1 MYDPDSLIALEERVR
16 KALPR
21 WALGPVSEVKLI
33 NVSENATFLVT
44 DGETGRELVLRVHR
58 PGYHTR
64 QEIASEIS
72 WIEALRADRVVDTP
86 APVAGVDGEVIQE
99 LPGGPARH
107 AVAFERVSGAEPA
120 ATEELTPW
128 FRELGGVTARM
139 HLHARIWRRPPGFAR
154 KVWNFSTALGPEPH
168 WGPWRQ
174 GLGLEPAGTA
184 LLERAVATIE
194 RRVARFGQSRER
206 FGLVHADLRLA
217 NLLVD
222 GPRLNVIDFDD
233 CGLSWFV
240 YDFAAAIT
248 FIEHEPIVPALL
260 EAWVAGYRQITS
272 LSAED
277 AAEIPVMVMLR
288 RILILAWIASHAE
301 TPTAQQ
307 MGVNYTVQTLGMA
320 ETFLGRYA

>member
-1 MYDPDSLIALEERVR
+1 MYDPDSLTALEERVR
-16 KALPR
+16 GALPR
-21 WALGPVSEVKLI
+21 WALGAASDVKLI
-33 NVSENATFLVT
+33 NVSENATFLLS
-44 DGETGRELVLRVHR
+44 DFESGRELVLRVHR

-64 QEIASEIS
+64 PEIASEIA
-72 WIEALRADRVVDTP
+72 WIEALRADRVVETP
-86 APVAGVDGEVIQE
+86 APIAGVDGEVIQE
-99 LPGGPARH
+99 LPGAEPRH
-107 AVAFERVSGAEPA
+107 AVGFERVPGAEPA
-120 ATEELTPW
+120 SEDLTPW
-128 FRELGGVTARM
+128 FRELGAVTARM
-139 HLHARIWRRPPGFAR
+139 HLHARAWRRPPGFAR
-154 KVWNFSTALGPEPH
+154 KVWNFSTALGAEAR
-168 WGPWRQ
+168 WGPWRR
-174 GLGLEPAGTA
+174 GLGLEPAGAA

-194 RRVARFGQSRER
+194 RRLARFGQSHER

-233 CGLSWFV
+233 CGLSWYI

-260 EAWVAGYRQITS
+260 DAWVAGYRQIAA

-288 RILILAWIASHAE
+288 RILILAWIASHSE

-307 MGVNYTVQTLGMA
+307 MGATYTSHTLGMA